1 MLTGLSIRDIVL
13 IERLDLEFFAGLTVL
28 TGETGA
34 GKSILLDALG
44 LALGNRA
51 DRGLV
56 RAGCDQGSVTASF
69 EVGEGHPVGA
79 VLAEQEID
87 AADGIVIRR
96 SIGSDGRSRAFV
108 NDRAV
113 GAGLLRRLATELLEI
128 HGQMDQHGLLDPRTH
143 RILLDTVGGHGAV
156 CRRVAEAHARWKSLD
171 GERAERR
178 AALEIAR
185 REEDFLRH
193 RLMELEELEPVAGEE
208 EDLAIQRQ
216 MLMGREKM
224 LDLLREVS
232 GLLGG
237 SGGAIERM
245 GAAQRRLDRSGDPAR
260 QTLQPAIEALER
272 AMIEA
277 GEAEALIDGE
287 QQELERGGNRL
298 EEVEE
303 RLFALRDMAR
313 KHRVAVDELPDLLE
327 RTREELAR
335 IDGGSQTLETLDRQC
350 REAHDELV
358 ASSASLSRARAK
370 AAGSL
375 TDAIHAE
382 LPPLRLEKTRFA
394 VRLDPLDEPGVDG
407 GERVSFEVSTNP
419 GQPMGPLAKIA
430 SGGELSRLMLALKVV
445 LQRGGERRALIFD
458 EVDSGIGGATAD
470 AVGERLARL
479 AAGRQVIVVTHA
491 PQVAARADHHLNVIK
506 AAAGRRTSVDVRRLE
521 TEQRRDEIARM
532 LAGAEITGAARA
544 AAESLMAAGARGG

>member
-143 RILLDTVGGHGAV
+143 RILLDTAGGHGAV

-313 KHRVAVDELPDLLE
+313 KHRVA
-327 RTREELAR
+327 
-335 IDGGSQTLETLDRQC
+335 
-350 REAHDELV
+350 
-358 ASSASLSRARAK
+358 
-370 AAGSL
+370 
-375 TDAIHAE
+375 
-382 LPPLRLEKTRFA
+382 
-394 VRLDPLDEPGVDG
+394 
-407 GERVSFEVSTNP
+407 
-419 GQPMGPLAKIA
+419 
-430 SGGELSRLMLALKVV
+430 
-445 LQRGGERRALIFD
+445 
-458 EVDSGIGGATAD
+458 
-470 AVGERLARL
+470 
-479 AAGRQVIVVTHA
+479 
-491 PQVAARADHHLNVIK
+491 
-506 AAAGRRTSVDVRRLE
+506 
-521 TEQRRDEIARM
+521 
-532 LAGAEITGAARA
+532 
-544 AAESLMAAGARGG
+544 